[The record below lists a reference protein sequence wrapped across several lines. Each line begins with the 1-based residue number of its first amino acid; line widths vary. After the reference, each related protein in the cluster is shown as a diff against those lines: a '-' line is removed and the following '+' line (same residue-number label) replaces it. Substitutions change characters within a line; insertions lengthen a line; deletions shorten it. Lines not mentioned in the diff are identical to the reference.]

1 MGLLDDELLQ
11 SRISATP
18 RNPILGLLSDF
29 LAKSYSPERTQQMQG
44 ISKLFMAP
52 EISQT
57 LDRLS
62 YDPSGRSLFT
72 GAGGLGGTTRMR
84 PEALDAVLAVAPM
97 AAPAARLAGR
107 GAKQVGK
114 FVAPKAGQLTE
125 NYMQS
130 MGMMPS
136 IVEQSGR
143 GYKITPQ
150 GQYQVTQPTPAMQ
163 TWGGFSSEADYAAYQ
178 QAQKNQAE
186 RMKSAWTDV
195 QKQDLSKMLPF
206 ETGPV
211 SQRDIDYD
219 RLYKAFPGTLVTPST
234 ARTMLEKNMLKASK
248 QEKDLLRK
256 YIDEKGEWI
265 PNTESRQPTQILG
278 GPLSQVDNVPPSNV
292 AMQNVAEYNVGGGLL
307 GDAPVAKATGIK
319 KKSQSVI
326 SQPRMSAAEA
336 KDAGYW
342 HSIGAGKKLP
352 IPISEMTARLENAGL
367 LSPKLTAS
375 PEAMQNAA
383 IFPFHG
389 DRSAAGKNLL
399 GIGDTN
405 FETPVYLEGGYDF
418 MRANAPNREIWAA
431 DKGSAQGLQNR
442 IDEAAKIGGGDVF
455 GVYSAMGPDS
465 MNFNT
470 MMSDALLEQ
479 IRAGKISK
487 KNIAAFDKEVASLRP
502 EWKGVMNPES
512 RAQLESN
519 GALRHVFVN
528 RMQLD
533 DFQKVGFPNIAYT
546 RYGIT
551 DPLLLN
557 EPMYSGGLAIGK
569 MQPGSEIITNPM
581 SPHKTYNTQLT
592 GDYIGGF
599 EQSVPKEVLYPD
611 WYKKRRMDN
620 TPISGDVR
628 SFQLSNP
635 IQPTNQEWLDG
646 VMQYLANQKS
656 LLE

>member
-1 MGLLDDELLQ
+1 MGLLDEFYAPDY
-11 SRISATP
+11 SRLKRGQFRQDTP
-18 RNPILGLLSDF
+18 KMREYAANVPVDLARGTVAGLLGLLSDTLNF
-29 LAKSYSPERTQQMQG
+29 APAYSPKPMEQFG
-44 ISKLFMAP
+44 DFDYAP
-52 EISQT
+52 SQKVPFGSEELLKT
-57 LDRLS
+57 LPLAPAADN
-62 YDPSGRSLFT
+62 PVGRV
-72 GAGGLGGTTRMR
+72 AGQIGTF
-84 PEALDAVLAVAPM
+84 APM
-97 AAPAARLAGR
+97 VPVQAARLAGR
-107 GAKQVGK
+107 AATEVGK
-114 FVAPKAGQLTE
+114 FVAPKAGQLAE
-125 NYMQS
+125 NYMQR

-136 IVEQSGR
+136 IV
-143 GYKITPQ
+143 
-150 GQYQVTQPTPAMQ
+150 
-163 TWGGFSSEADYAAYQ
+163 
-178 QAQKNQAE
+178 
-186 RMKSAWTDV
+186 
-195 QKQDLSKMLPF
+195 SK
-206 ETGPV
+206 E
-211 SQRDIDYD
+211 
-219 RLYKAFPGTLVTPST
+219 
-234 ARTMLEKNMLKASK
+234 
-248 QEKDLLRK
+248 
-256 YIDEKGEWI
+256 
-265 PNTESRQPTQILG
+265 
-278 GPLSQVDNVPPSNV
+278 
-292 AMQNVAEYNVGGGLL
+292 GGGLL
-307 GDAPVAKATGIK
+307 GDAAVAKAAGIK
-319 KKSQSVI
+319 KKSKSVI

-336 KDAGYW
+336 RDAGYW

-352 IPISEMTARLENAGL
+352 IPISEMTARLEDAGL
-367 LSPKLTAS
+367 LSPKLKAS

-487 KNIAAFDKEVASLRP
+487 KNIAAFDREVASLRP

-519 GALRHVFVN
+519 GALRHVFVD

-569 MQPGSEIITNPM
+569 MQPGSKIITNPM

-611 WYKKRRMDN
+611 WYKKRRIDN